1 MPAGPVHTL
10 AELASRFGLELQG
23 DGACRVHG
31 VATLANAGPGQ
42 ITFLA
47 NPRYRAQLAA
57 SRACAVIVRRA
68 DAEADGTPARLV
80 ADDPYVA
87 FARVAALFAQRPA
100 PVPGIH
106 PSAVVAAGA

>member
-1 MPAGPVHTL
+1 MTAAPMPAGPVHTL

-47 NPRYRAQLAA
+47 NPRYRAQLAET
-57 SRACAVIVRRA
+57 RAGVVVLRED
-68 DAEADGTPARLV
+68 DAAGFAGTSLV
-80 ADDPYVA
+80 ARDPYAAVA
-87 FARVAALFAQRPA
+87 RIAALFGRGPA
-100 PVPGIH
+100 PAPGIRSS
-106 PSAVVAAGA
+106 P